1 VKCIRVPGE
10 SGGSVAVGVG
20 AVMVVVVVTTGGMIQ
35 VVSANGTVAVE
46 LGGIDVDVEGE
57 AGNTRFIFEAGAVEL
72 TETVAVEVAVPFI
85 DMGQN
90 EG

>member
-1 VKCIRVPGE
+1 
-10 SGGSVAVGVG
+10 
-20 AVMVVVVVTTGGMIQ
+20 MVVVVVTTGGMIQ

-46 LGGIDVDVEGE
+46 LGGIDAEVEDE
-57 AGNTRFIFEAGAVEL
+57 AGNTRFIFKAGAVEL
-72 TETVAVEVAVPFI
+72 AEIVAVEVAVPFI

>member
-1 VKCIRVPGE
+1 
-10 SGGSVAVGVG
+10 VGVG

-35 VVSANGTVAVE
+35 VVRPNGTVVVE
-46 LGGIDVDVEGE
+46 FVGGIDARV
-57 AGNTRFIFEAGAVEL
+57 RFACEAGAVEI
-72 TETVAVEVAVPFI
+72 VAVVVVAVLFI